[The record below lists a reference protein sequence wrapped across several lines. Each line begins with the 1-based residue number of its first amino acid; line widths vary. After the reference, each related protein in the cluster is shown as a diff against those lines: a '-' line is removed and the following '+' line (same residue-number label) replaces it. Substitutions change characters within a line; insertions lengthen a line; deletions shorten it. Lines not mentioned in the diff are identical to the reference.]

1 MHNLWIVASNIFQ
14 IIIHKLRPKVLHIK
28 SVQIKESREKK
39 NINKSKTSQFI
50 KHDLGLL
57 GFTLNLTLGSNSIT
71 AFLEETSVHGYQD
84 D

>member
-39 NINKSKTSQFI
+39 KYKQKQNKSVHKAW
-50 KHDLGLL
+50 LGLT
-57 GFTLNLTLGSNSIT
+57 GFHFKFDPG
-71 AFLEETSVHGYQD
+71 
-84 D
+84 

>member
-1 MHNLWIVASNIFQ
+1 MHNLWIFSSNIFQ
-14 IIIHKLRPKVLHIK
+14 IIINKHRPKVLHIK
-28 SVQIKESREKK
+28 SIQIKESRGK
-39 NINKSKTSQFI
+39 NINKDKKSQFT

-71 AFLEETSVHGYQD
+71 AFLEETSVHRYQD